1 MAGEVTLT
9 PRTRELYH
17 EFYRNFVQDE
27 ALFADMSLYKPHAYD
42 AQWVDARFD
51 RHAAD
56 VTRRCLCVMLGGKVI
71 GDIVLHGIDMEKRT
85 CELGICM
92 VNDSYKNKGYGTEA
106 EKLAVRYALDELG
119 MDTVTAEVI
128 HKNTRSQHV
137 LEKAGFKFTHEDD
150 GRRYYSTNKSTDRG

>member
-1 MAGEVTLT
+1 MDEKIMLV
-9 PRTRELYH
+9 PRTRELFH

-27 ALFADMSLYKPHAYD
+27 ALFADMSLYKPYTYD

-56 VTRRCLCVMLGGKVI
+56 ENRVCLCVMLKGKVI
-71 GDIVLHGIDMEKRT
+71 GDVVLHGIDTDAHT

-92 VNDSYKNKGYGTEA
+92 LNDEYKNRGYGTEA
-106 EKLAVRYALDELG
+106 EKLAVRYALEELG
-119 MDTVTAEVI
+119 MNTVTAKAI

-137 LEKAGFKFTHEDD
+137 LEKIGFNYTHEDALH
-150 GRRYYSTNKSTDRG
+150 RYYKINLHIT